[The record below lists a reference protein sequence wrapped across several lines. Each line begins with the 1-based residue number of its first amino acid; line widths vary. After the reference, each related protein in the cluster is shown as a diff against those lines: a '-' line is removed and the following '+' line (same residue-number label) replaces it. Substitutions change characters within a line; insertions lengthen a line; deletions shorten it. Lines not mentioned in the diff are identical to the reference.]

1 MTGPN
6 SDTHGPRAHRMEK
19 MMNVGDLIE
28 YRCPKFGLVTQ
39 WRVVAVCL
47 GAERQESLI
56 GLEPVTN
63 SPGCGTSGPVM
74 QTVWVPEQLT
84 RGLNIAFRQEGDA

>member
-1 MTGPN
+1 
-6 SDTHGPRAHRMEK
+6 
-19 MMNVGDLIE
+19 MNVGDLLE

-39 WRVVAVCL
+39 WRVLSVCL

-56 GLEPVTN
+56 ELRPITN
-63 SPGCGTSGPVM
+63 APGVGTSGGHM

-84 RGLNIAFRQEGDA
+84 RGLTVAAPAQ